1 MLSSLVSGI
10 RMAKD
15 DDDEIILPKKGKSGG
30 KSASGGKKPSP
41 QMRKLM
47 RVTRIVGILFGGFV
61 SLVGVMALVG
71 LATDNFLIRLLAGLV
86 IVVGLP
92 AFLADRLL
100 KRTNMGGGL
109 GMVADVFAIILLG
122 IALVLVAA
130 DAISKGLLAH
140 EGDIYARKGSTAMAR
155 VVYFLAGVAPEFPA
169 AGAAAAGSAS
179 GSASARAS
187 GSASSSGS
195 K

>member
-1 MLSSLVSGI
+1 
-10 RMAKD
+10 MAKD
-15 DDDEIILPKKGKSGG
+15 DDDEIILPKKGKSSGT
-30 KSASGGKKPSP
+30 KSSSGKKPSP

-47 RVTRIVGILFGGFV
+47 RTMRIVGILFGGFV
-61 SLVGVMALVG
+61 SVVGVMALVG
-71 LATDNFLIRLLAGLV
+71 LATDNFIARILV
-86 IVVGLP
+86 ALVLVVGLP

-130 DAISKGLLAH
+130 ESITKGLLSH
-140 EGDIYARKGSTAMAR
+140 EGDIYARHGSTGMAR
-155 VVYFLAGVAPEFPA
+155 VVYFLAGVAPDFPVA
-169 AGAAAAGSAS
+169 SGAPGAGSGSAS
-179 GSASARAS
+179 GSASARAA
-187 GSASSSGS
+187 ASSSGAH